1 MTSADNRFLYP
12 VITCKFT
19 FYNCYKMQTS
29 KNTVAKTDFPNEF
42 CTVGS
47 VCTHYSLFLNE
58 PMLILLLTQAK
69 AQVLPVVISLS
80 RSVD

>member
-1 MTSADNRFLYP
+1 MTTATKCKQVKILLLKLTFL
-12 VITCKFT
+12 ICLI
-19 FYNCYKMQTS
+19 S
-29 KNTVAKTDFPNEF
+29 DEF